1 MFLPFLSHHQLSLL
15 HKTVVQGD
23 LNEVKR
29 LITKEGADINIKD
42 TQLGVSV

>member
-1 MFLPFLSHHQLSLL
+1 MFLSFLSRHQLSLL